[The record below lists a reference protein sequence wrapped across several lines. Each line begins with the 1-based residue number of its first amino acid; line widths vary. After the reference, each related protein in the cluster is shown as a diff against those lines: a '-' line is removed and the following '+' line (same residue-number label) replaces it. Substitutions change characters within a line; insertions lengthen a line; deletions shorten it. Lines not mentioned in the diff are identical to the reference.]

1 MPSYKPLMVFQ
12 YSRRLKHGKKGRIN
26 YFKYKGRKV
35 KAFISPDG
43 RTLQILQIPKTLQ
56 SEFENVEKVIPYDG
70 RLKIVKKKEE
80 KRKPTPPPPPAKKE
94 EPPPA
99 PEKPEPEEKP
109 QQKPPQPKP
118 KTPEEEPEKKPQ
130 PQPQP
135 KPEKPEKLGEP
146 RELTEA
152 ERRKA
157 MKVPV
162 PDEGPI
168 PAPYIDW
175 DNIPESCIIPPG
187 SIVYYDRPTR
197 GAPKGMLRALR
208 ECFRTNRRYQ
218 DIKPTNVLIIG
229 PPGTGKS
236 LLVRKFAEET
246 GLPYWHVMGRQGITA
261 EELLGREVLVPEKG
275 GTKSVWVEGII
286 PKAVRAGGILHID
299 EANVIDPSVLMRL
312 DELLDSKRRL
322 SLEDISGRKGH
333 IIKAHPDLFVVI
345 TMNPP
350 NYEGVNPLP
359 DPILNRCVTFELG
372 FPDVKD
378 ELKIVASQLR
388 KAGFKPSE
396 FTVDRYGNP
405 KGKYA
410 DEIVD
415 FVKIVDNLRRNRD
428 IQRHPSIRNTLDFAL
443 MLKQGLSF
451 KDAFYRA
458 IGNAYI
464 GYAGDQPEY
473 EQGMREAL
481 KAVNRLGDVM

>member
-1 MPSYKPLMVFQ
+1 MPSYKPLMEFQ
-12 YSRRLKHGKKGRIN
+12 YSRRLKYGKKGRVN

-43 RTLQILQIPKTLQ
+43 KTLQILRIPKTLQ
-56 SEFENVEKVIPYDG
+56 PEFENVEKVIPYDS
-70 RLKIVKKKEE
+70 RLKIIRKKEQPKPALAPLEKKEE
-80 KRKPTPPPPPAKKE
+80 E
-94 EPPPA
+94 EPQA
-99 PEKPEPEEKP
+99 S
-109 QQKPPQPKP
+109 QPKP
-118 KTPEEEPEKKPQ
+118 QKPSTK
-130 PQPQP
+130 PAQP
-135 KPEKPEKLGEP
+135 KPEEPEPKPESEKLSEP
-146 RELTEA
+146 RELTEQ

-162 PDEGPI
+162 PDKGPI

-175 DNIPESCIIPPG
+175 KNIPESCIIPSG
-187 SIVYYDRPTR
+187 SVVYYDHPAR
-197 GAPKGMLRALR
+197 GAPKGMLKALR
-208 ECFRTNRRYQ
+208 ECFRINRRYQ

-261 EELLGREVLVPEKG
+261 EELLGREKLVPEKG

-286 PKAVRAGGILHID
+286 PKAVKAGGILHID

-333 IIKAHPDLFVVI
+333 IIKAHPDLFVVF

-372 FPDVKD
+372 FPPVED

-396 FTVDRYGNP
+396 FSLDRSGRP

-410 DEIVD
+410 DEIAD

-428 IQRHPSIRNTLDFAL
+428 IQIHPSIRNTLDFAL
-443 MLKQGLSF
+443 ALKQGISF
-451 KDAFYRA
+451 KEAFYRT

-464 GYAGDQPEY
+464 GYAADQPEY

>member
-1 MPSYKPLMVFQ
+1 MPNYKPIMEFQ
-12 YSRRLKHGKKGRIN
+12 YSRRLKYGRKGRVN
-26 YFKYKGRKV
+26 YFNYKGRKV
-35 KAFISPDG
+35 KTYITPDG
-43 RTLQILQIPKTLQ
+43 RKLQILKIPKTLQ
-56 SEFENVEKVIPYDG
+56 PEFSDVEKVIPYDS
-70 RLKIVKKKEE
+70 RLKVIKKPKQKSQAPPAPAPAPEEKPPEEEKKEE
-80 KRKPTPPPPPAKKE
+80 K
-94 EPPPA
+94 
-99 PEKPEPEEKP
+99 
-109 QQKPPQPKP
+109 PKP
-118 KTPEEEPEKKPQ
+118 K

-135 KPEKPEKLGEP
+135 KPQAAKPSEKKPEQPKPRHEKIGEP

-152 ERRKA
+152 ERKKA

-162 PDEGPI
+162 PDSGPI
-168 PAPYIDW
+168 HAPYIDW
-175 DNIPESCIIPPG
+175 ENIPDSCIVPPG
-187 SIVYYDRPTR
+187 SVTYYDHPAR
-197 GAPKGMLRALR
+197 GAPRGMLKALR

-246 GLPYWHVMGRQGITA
+246 GLPYWHVMGQQGITA
-261 EELLGREVLVPEKG
+261 EELLGREKLVADEKG

-286 PKAVRAGGILHID
+286 PKAVKAGGILHID
-299 EANVIDPSVLMRL
+299 EANVIDPAVLMRL

-333 IIKAHPDLFVVI
+333 IIKAHPDLFIVF

-372 FPDVKD
+372 FPPVRD
-378 ELKIVASQLR
+378 ELKIVASQLK

-396 FTVDRYGNP
+396 FSLDKSGRP

-410 DEIVD
+410 DEIAD

-428 IQRHPSIRNTLDFAL
+428 IQIHPSIRNTLDFAL
-443 MLKQGLSF
+443 ALKQGLRF
-451 KDAFYRA
+451 KDAFYRT

-464 GYAGDQPEY
+464 GYAVDQPEY
-473 EQGMREAL
+473 ERGMREAL

>member
-1 MPSYKPLMVFQ
+1 MPNYKPIMEFQ

-26 YFKYKGRKV
+26 YFKYKGRTV
-35 KAFISPDG
+35 KAYITPDG
-43 RTLQILQIPKTLQ
+43 RTLQILRIPKTLQ
-56 SEFENVEKVIPYDG
+56 PLFSDVEKVIPYDG
-70 RLKIVKKKEE
+70 RLKVIKKPSQPAPAKETPASAEEEKKEE
-80 KRKPTPPPPPAKKE
+80 
-94 EPPPA
+94 
-99 PEKPEPEEKP
+99 
-109 QQKPPQPKP
+109 QQPKPQPKQP
-118 KTPEEEPEKKPQ
+118 AQPE
-130 PQPQP
+130 
-135 KPEKPEKLGEP
+135 EKLGEP

-162 PDEGPI
+162 PDKGPI

-175 DNIPESCIIPPG
+175 KNIPESCIVPPG
-187 SIVYYDRPTR
+187 SVTYYDRPAR
-197 GAPKGMLRALR
+197 GAPKGMLQALR

-261 EELLGREVLVPEKG
+261 EELLGHEKLVPEKG

-322 SLEDISGRKGH
+322 SLEDISGKKGH
-333 IIKAHPDLFVVI
+333 IIKAHPDLFVVF

-372 FPDVKD
+372 FPPVED
-378 ELKIVASQLR
+378 ELKIVASQLK

-396 FTVDRYGNP
+396 FSLDRSGKP

-415 FVKIVDNLRRNRD
+415 FIKIVDNLRRNRD
-428 IQRHPSIRNTLDFAL
+428 IQIHPSIRNTIDFAL
-443 MLKQGLSF
+443 ALKQGLSF
-451 KDAFYRA
+451 KDAFYRT
-458 IGNAYI
+458 IGNMYI
-464 GYAGDQPEY
+464 GYAIDQPEY